1 MKSILRRE
9 HQFGQVTLVYGARR
23 REDIP
28 YPQEFDLWA
37 KKIDLRIAMT
47 QPHGSEHPV
56 FVGRVT
62 KLLPTLAFHPH
73 KTVAFLCGNRQ
84 MEDEVRNLLEI
95 AGVSKDNIHTDL

>member
-1 MKSILRRE
+1 
-9 HQFGQVTLVYGARR
+9 
-23 REDIP
+23 
-28 YPQEFDLWA
+28 
-37 KKIDLRIAMT
+37 MT

-84 MEDEVRNLLEI
+84 MEEEVRNSLEI
-95 AGVSKDNIHTDL
+95 AGVSKDNVLTNL